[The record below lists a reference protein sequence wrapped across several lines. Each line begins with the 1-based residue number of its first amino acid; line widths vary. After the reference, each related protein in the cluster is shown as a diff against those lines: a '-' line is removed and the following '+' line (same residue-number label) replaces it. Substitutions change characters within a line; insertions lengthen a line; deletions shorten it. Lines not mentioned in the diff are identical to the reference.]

1 VNNSNSLTVVC
12 LASYFKGVD
21 FLRECHQLGADV
33 ILVTRDTL
41 LEEDWPRESLAEII
55 MLPGRSDT
63 ESIVRVLSDV
73 ARRRKINCLVA
84 LEEYDVIPAALAR
97 EHFCL
102 DGMGG
107 TLARNFRDKLAMR
120 VAARRAG
127 VLVPDF
133 VQVMNGAEIADFL
146 HSVPAPWMLKPRSDV
161 SAVGIQKLSS
171 ENEVWEAVRELDSRE
186 AAGER
191 SSYFLLE
198 RYVKGEVFHVD
209 SIVQNGG
216 VSFAQAS
223 RYGRPPIEVAHQGGV
238 FLSSGIKRDSEEE
251 KQLLKVNAAVLRGLG
266 LERGAAH
273 AEFIRSDEDGQFY
286 FLEIGA
292 RVGGAFIAETVEAAT
307 GVNLWRAW
315 AQVELCETTIP
326 FMNRNREAAYSGIAL
341 SLARQ
346 EYPDTSAY
354 TEAEIVYRVMKK
366 YHVGLI
372 VRSPKLERVN
382 ELLSQYAV
390 RFNNDFCAV
399 LPPMERPY

>member
-1 VNNSNSLTVVC
+1 MVNNPNSLTIVC

-21 FLRECHQLGADV
+21 FLRECHRLGAEV
-33 ILVTRDTL
+33 ILVTRENL
-41 LEEDWPRESLAEII
+41 LGEDWPRESLAEI
-55 MLPGRSDT
+55 MTLPGRSDA

-73 ARRRKINCLVA
+73 ARRRKINRLVA

-102 DGMGG
+102 DGMSG
-107 TLARNFRDKLAMR
+107 TVARNFRDKMAMR

-133 VQVMNGAEIADFL
+133 VHVMNGAEVADFL
-146 HSVPAPWMLKPRSDV
+146 QSVPAPWMLKPRSDV
-161 SAVGIQKLSS
+161 SAVGIKKLSG
-171 ENEVWEAVRELDSRE
+171 EDEVWQAVRELDLRK
-186 AAGER
+186 ATGER

-198 RYVKGEVFHVD
+198 RYVKGQVFHVD
-209 SIVQNGG
+209 SIVQNGR
-216 VSFAQAS
+216 VIFAHAS

-251 KQLLKVNAAVLRGLG
+251 KQLLIVNAAVLRGLG

-273 AEFIRSDEDGQFY
+273 AEFIRSDDDGQFY
-286 FLEIGA
+286 FLEVGA

-315 AQVELCETTIP
+315 AQVELDETTP
-326 FMNRNREAAYSGIAL
+326 VMNNNTAAAYSGIAL

-354 TEAEIVYRVMKK
+354 TDAEIVYRVAKK
-366 YHVGLI
+366 HHVGLI
-372 VRSPKLERVN
+372 VRAPELERVN
-382 ELLSQYAV
+382 ELLNQYAV
-390 RFNNDFCAV
+390 RFNKDFCAV
-399 LPPMERPY
+399 LPPMERPQ